1 MKEMRELSRI
11 WDMRNLR
18 TQPFPV
24 FPSVLTPFML
34 NLLLSLIALV
44 LLVTGIFLG
53 YLRWIRPRR
62 GTLGFQ
68 STGLMLLLVTTFMGG
83 LLGSPFWW
91 LDLAPSFAWDLP
103 PLASR
108 MLAAAALS
116 FAVVSFIALEQ
127 PRRRPVRLVLI
138 LLVVYLAPLV
148 AAAVL
153 WHLDR
158 FNLAAPVTYGFFII
172 AAGMTVSALWYCL
185 RQPACAPDLALPDG
199 PPPGVITWLL
209 GVAGVTGLWG
219 LALFVSDSGPSPLI
233 WAWPG
238 DPLSSRLIG
247 VMLLA
252 LAAGALVG
260 LREMATARMVLWL
273 GVTYGSGLAL
283 ASLWNVIGGRPVKWS
298 YVVVFG
304 LIALG
309 SAVLLWVNR
318 GRIAPRTL

>member
-1 MKEMRELSRI
+1 
-11 WDMRNLR
+11 
-18 TQPFPV
+18 
-24 FPSVLTPFML
+24 ML
-34 NLLLSLIALV
+34 NVLLNLIALFA
-44 LLVTGIFLG
+44 LLTGIVLG
-53 YLRWIRPRR
+53 YLRWIRPRQR
-62 GTLGFQ
+62 TLGFQ
-68 STGLMLLLVTTFMGG
+68 STGLMLLLVTTLMGG

-91 LDLAPSFAWDLP
+91 LDLAPSFPWDLP

-127 PRRRPVRLVLI
+127 PRRRPVRLVLV

-148 AAAVL
+148 VAALL
-153 WHLDR
+153 WHRDR
-158 FNLAAPVTYGFFII
+158 FNLAAPITYGFFVI
-172 AAGMTVSALWYCL
+172 AGGMAVSTLWYCL
-185 RQPACAPDLALPDG
+185 RQPACAPELALPG
-199 PPPGVITWLL
+199 RPTPAVVVWLL
-209 GVAGVTGLWG
+209 LIAGVAGLWG
-219 LALFVSDSGPSPLI
+219 LALFVTDSGPSPLI

-252 LAAGALVG
+252 LAAGALVA
-260 LREMATARMVLWL
+260 LRETATARMVLWL

-283 ASLWNVIGGRPVKWS
+283 ASLWNVLGGRPVKVS

-309 SAVLLWVNR
+309 SSVLLWTNR
-318 GRIAPRTL
+318 SRIAARPA